1 MDGWGI
7 AAIVLGVIV
16 VILGVLY
23 FLGRKMQRRQGEAQ
37 QQMEANKMVTSML
50 IIDKKMM
57 KITESGLP
65 QIAIDSTPKY
75 LRWKKVPIVKAKV
88 GPKVMT
94 LVADQDVFEVIPV
107 KKEVKVEISGMYITG
122 IKSVRGGSV
131 ELTKKQQKE
140 KKKAAKASKKTGK

>member
-94 LVADQDVFEVIPV
+94 LVADQDVFEVIPI

>member
-1 MDGWGI
+1 MNAWGI
-7 AAIVLGVIV
+7 VAIVLGVIL

-23 FLGRKMQRRQGEAQ
+23 FVGRRMQRRQGEAQ

-65 QIAIDSTPKY
+65 QLAIDSTPKY

-94 LVADQDVFEVIPV
+94 LVADQEVFDIMPV

-140 KKKAAKASKKTGK
+140 KEKAAKAAKKEKK